1 MLIKLHL
8 DSVSANIKNIL
19 VSQPEPAIKEKSPFY
34 DLSESFKLDVDYYPL
49 IKVEGVSHK
58 EFRAQRI
65 EVLDH
70 TAIIFTSRTTID
82 SFFALC
88 ESSRITV
95 PETMKYICQTEA
107 VALYLQKYIVYR
119 KRKISFGDG
128 SFTKLIEL
136 IVKNRGE
143 KFMLTL
149 TEPHK
154 SDLPEAIS
162 KLGLDA
168 SMAILARTIS
178 SDVSQVQMDK
188 YDLVL
193 LYSPSDVK
201 ALMENYTPA
210 DLPMVAVFG
219 RSTLASAI
227 DAGLSV
233 KAMAPTPEAPSMVKA
248 VELLIKKI
256 KGGKEEVEDVTLI
269 DDSEKEEFLKTQ
281 QNKLAKRKRSTT
293 TRSDE
298 EKSSSKK

>member
-1 MLIKLHL
+1 ML
-8 DSVSANIKNIL
+8 ANINKIL
-19 VSQPEPAIKEKSPFY
+19 VSQPEPAIKEKSPFFE
-34 DLSESFKLDVDYYPL
+34 LSERAKLDINYHPL
-49 IKVEGVSHK
+49 IKVEGVSLK

-65 EVLDH
+65 EILDH

-88 ESSRITV
+88 ENSRITV

-128 SFTKLIEL
+128 TFTKLIEL

-154 SDLPEAIS
+154 PELPEALA
-162 KLGLDA
+162 KLGLNV
-168 SMAILARTIS
+168 SEAILARTIS
-178 SDVSQVQMDK
+178 SDVSQIDMTQ
-188 YDLVL
+188 YDLVA

-201 ALMENYTPA
+201 ALLDNYKPEA
-210 DLPMVAVFG
+210 LPMVAVFG
-219 RSTLASAI
+219 RGTLAAAI

-233 KAMAPTPEAPSMVKA
+233 KAMAPTPEVPSMVKA
-248 VELLIKKI
+248 VDLLVQKI
-256 KGGKEEVEDVTLI
+256 KSGKEEIEDVTMP
-269 DDSEKEEFLKTQ
+269 DDSSQEEFLKSQ
-281 QNKLAKRKRSTT
+281 QNKLAKRKRSSTCSET
-293 TRSDE
+293 
-298 EKSSSKK
+298 SK